1 MPLYQATV
9 TLAVYVVARDFAD
22 AEERATRAFAD
33 SLLDG
38 NAVDDL
44 DVALVAAI
52 KDVDPAWLDCVPYG
66 DNRKVLTCREVLEG
80 FEA

>member
-9 TLAVYVVARDFAD
+9 TLTVHVVARDFAD

-38 NAVDDL
+38 NAVEDL
-44 DVALVAAI
+44 DVEQVASIEAL
-52 KDVDPAWLDCVPYG
+52 DPAWLDCVPYG
-66 DNRKVLTCREVLEG
+66 NNRRSRTCREVLEG
-80 FEA
+80 FET